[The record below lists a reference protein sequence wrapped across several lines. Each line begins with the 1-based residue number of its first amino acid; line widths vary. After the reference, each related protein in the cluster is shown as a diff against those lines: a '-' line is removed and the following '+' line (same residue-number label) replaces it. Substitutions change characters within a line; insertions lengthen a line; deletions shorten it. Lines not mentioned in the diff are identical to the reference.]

1 MFDPKIIHLCLSMYF
16 LFVFVDAIAAV
27 IRRREFLLNHM
38 EDSARMKVS
47 RIFARNQ
54 ALTIPCVLFGYVL
67 LITFNYFFEV

>member
-1 MFDPKIIHLCLSMYF
+1 MFDEKIIHLCLSMYF
-16 LFVFVDAIAAV
+16 LFVFVDVIGAV

-38 EDSARMKVS
+38 EDSTRMKVS

-54 ALTIPCVLFGYVL
+54 ALTIPCVLFVYVL

>member
-16 LFVFVDAIAAV
+16 LFVFVDAISAV
-27 IRRREFLLNHM
+27 MRRREYLLNHM

-54 ALTIPCVLFGYVL
+54 ALTIPCVLFVYVL